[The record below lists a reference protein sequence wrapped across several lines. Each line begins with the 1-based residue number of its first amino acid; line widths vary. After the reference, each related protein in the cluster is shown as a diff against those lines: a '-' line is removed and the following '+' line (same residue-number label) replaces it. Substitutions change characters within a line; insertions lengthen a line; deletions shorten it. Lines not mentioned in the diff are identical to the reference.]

1 MHPYS
6 NGDRAQKRRW
16 ERPSTSRKTEE
27 GRSDGGCTLGGGSDA
42 EFFPCGNEVVK
53 AFTVELGLGRPRR
66 EGGVSFWASS
76 VVRS

>member
-1 MHPYS
+1 M
-6 NGDRAQKRRW
+6 
-16 ERPSTSRKTEE
+16 
-27 GRSDGGCTLGGGSDA
+27 GGGSDA
-42 EFFPCGNEVVK
+42 EFFPCGDEVVK